1 MMMTVEDCQTLKI
14 GVVTAEFNSLITNAL
29 RDGALCALLE
39 AGVSEENLV
48 SVNVPGAIEL
58 PVVAQW
64 LATSCDAVV
73 ALGCVIQGD
82 TDHYDYVCQ
91 SVTEGLGRVSLDS
104 GKPVMMGVLTV
115 QTLEQALQ
123 RVGGKGG
130 NKGAEA
136 AHGALMM
143 AKLRRR
149 LLG

>member
-1 MMMTVEDCQTLKI
+1 MMTVEGCQHLKI

-39 AGVSEENLV
+39 AGVAEDNLV
-48 SVNVPGAIEL
+48 SVSVPGAIEL
-58 PVVAQW
+58 PVAAQW
-64 LATSCDAVV
+64 LASTCDAVV

-91 SVTEGLGRVSLDS
+91 SVTGGLGRVSLDT
-104 GKPVMMGVLTV
+104 GKPVLMGVLTV

-136 AHGALMM
+136 AHGALTM
-143 AKLRRR
+143 AMLRRR